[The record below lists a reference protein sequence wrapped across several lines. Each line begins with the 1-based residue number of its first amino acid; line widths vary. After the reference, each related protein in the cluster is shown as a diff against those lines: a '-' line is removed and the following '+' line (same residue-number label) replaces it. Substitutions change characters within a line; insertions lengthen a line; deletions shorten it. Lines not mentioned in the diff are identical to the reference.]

1 MTRKVFNN
9 NIYCMGKK
17 IGIKL
22 ADGSFY
28 PIMEDGVPQ
37 KKLMELTTV
46 QDNQTTASIDLY
58 RSESGTM
65 DDAEYVDTL
74 ELSELKPHPGG
85 ETNISFII
93 QLDENNM
100 LSAEVCDPESG
111 KTSVTKTDL
120 VNLPAENR
128 TTSSD
133 STLSGISDAPV
144 SAPKKTSLGVDSFD
158 LSDFDLDEFA
168 SLGDSHVDALLGK
181 DDTLVPADFEE
192 PVAQEATESFD
203 LPDFEEPVA
212 QEEAESFD
220 LPDFEEPVAQESTES
235 FDLPDFEE
243 PVAQESTE
251 SFDLPDFEE
260 PVAQEATA
268 SFDVPDFEEPVAQ
281 EEAESFDLPDFEEP
295 VAQEATESF
304 DLPDFE
310 EPVAQG
316 EPESF
321 DLPNFEEPVAQE
333 SPESFELPDFEEP
346 IAQGDPESFDIPDFE
361 EPVAQEEAESF
372 DLPDFEEPVAQE
384 STESFDLPDFE
395 EPVAQ
400 ESTESFDLPDFEE
413 PVAQEAIES
422 FDLPDFEE
430 PVAQEATESFDLPDF
445 EEPVAQEAIE
455 SFDLPDFDFG
465 NSATGFAA
473 FDNNQ
478 QLEEFD
484 TVYEDSLPDFSK
496 FELPDF
502 DDPLRN
508 DFSFNEES
516 GLFTEN
522 DFKDPAFYMSEP
534 NASSNPFDFSDLYD
548 HKENELKQQNERKSR
563 GSVAVIICVLC
574 ALICVGILLF
584 ILFLLPSKLG
594 ANFLLLGN
602 GETVAENGAVVDP
615 DETAAVEDV
624 IVIVETPSVTPAPPP
639 QVTKKADVVRYEV
652 KWGDTLWDIAQ
663 SYYNNPW
670 LYQRIASANKI
681 KNPDYIMAGTILV
694 IPPQ

>member
-1 MTRKVFNN
+1 
-9 NIYCMGKK
+9 MGKK

-85 ETNISFII
+85 ETNMSFII

-111 KTSVTKTDL
+111 KTSVTKADL
-120 VNLPAENR
+120 VNFPAETR
-128 TTSSD
+128 TASSD
-133 STLSGISDAPV
+133 STLSGISDVPV
-144 SAPKKTSLGVDSFD
+144 SAPKKSSLGVDSFD

-181 DDTLVPADFEE
+181 DDTLVPDDFKEPVVQDETASFELPDFEEPVAQDETASFELPDFEEPVVQDEAESFDLPDFEE
-192 PVAQEATESFD
+192 PVAQEETASFDLPDFEEPVAQEETASFDLPDFEEPVAQNENESFELPDFEEPVVQDEAESFDLPDFEEPVAQEETESFD

-212 QEEAESFD
+212 QEE
-220 LPDFEEPVAQESTES
+220 TES

-243 PVAQESTE
+243 PVAQDETA

-260 PVAQEATA
+260 PVVQDE
-268 SFDVPDFEEPVAQ
+268 
-281 EEAESFDLPDFEEP
+281 
-295 VAQEATESF
+295 TESF
-304 DLPDFE
+304 DMP
-310 EPVAQG
+310 P
-316 EPESF
+316 
-321 DLPNFEEPVAQE
+321 
-333 SPESFELPDFEEP
+333 
-346 IAQGDPESFDIPDFE
+346 
-361 EPVAQEEAESF
+361 
-372 DLPDFEEPVAQE
+372 
-384 STESFDLPDFE
+384 
-395 EPVAQ
+395 
-400 ESTESFDLPDFEE
+400 
-413 PVAQEAIES
+413 
-422 FDLPDFEE
+422 
-430 PVAQEATESFDLPDF
+430 
-445 EEPVAQEAIE
+445 
-455 SFDLPDFDFG
+455 FDFG
-465 NSATGFAA
+465 NGATGFAA
-473 FDNNQ
+473 RHDSPQFD
-478 QLEEFD
+478 EPD
-484 TVYEDSLPDFSK
+484 SVYEDSLPDFSK

-508 DFSFNEES
+508 DFSFTEES

-522 DFKDPAFYMSEP
+522 DFKDPAFNMNEP
-534 NASSNPFDFSDLYD
+534 NSSSNPFDFSDLYD
-548 HKENELKQQNERKSR
+548 HKEDDLKPQTERKGR
-563 GSVAVIICVLC
+563 GNVAVIICVIC
-574 ALICVGILLF
+574 TLICVGILLF
-584 ILFLLPSKLG
+584 IFFLLPSKLG
-594 ANFLLLGN
+594 TGFLLLGN
-602 GETVAENGAVVDP
+602 DGATTENGAVEEP

-624 IVIVETPSVTPAPPP
+624 IVIVETPSVTPVQPP
-639 QVTKKADVVRYEV
+639 QATKKSDVVRYQV

-670 LYQRIASANKI
+670 LYHRIASANKI

>member
-85 ETNISFII
+85 ETNMSFII

-111 KTSVTKTDL
+111 KTSVTKADL
-120 VNLPAENR
+120 VNFPAETR
-128 TTSSD
+128 TASSD
-133 STLSGISDAPV
+133 STLSGISDVPV

-181 DDTLVPADFEE
+181 DDTLVPDDFKE
-192 PVAQEATESFD
+192 PVAQEEITSFD

-212 QEEAESFD
+212 QEENESFDLPDFEEPVVQEETASFD
-220 LPDFEEPVAQESTES
+220 LPDFEEPVAQEETASFDLPDFEEPVVQDETASFDLPDFEEPVAQDETES

-243 PVAQESTE
+243 PVVQDETA

-260 PVAQEATA
+260 PVVQDE
-268 SFDVPDFEEPVAQ
+268 
-281 EEAESFDLPDFEEP
+281 
-295 VAQEATESF
+295 TESF
-304 DLPDFE
+304 DMP
-310 EPVAQG
+310 P
-316 EPESF
+316 
-321 DLPNFEEPVAQE
+321 
-333 SPESFELPDFEEP
+333 
-346 IAQGDPESFDIPDFE
+346 
-361 EPVAQEEAESF
+361 
-372 DLPDFEEPVAQE
+372 
-384 STESFDLPDFE
+384 
-395 EPVAQ
+395 
-400 ESTESFDLPDFEE
+400 
-413 PVAQEAIES
+413 
-422 FDLPDFEE
+422 
-430 PVAQEATESFDLPDF
+430 
-445 EEPVAQEAIE
+445 
-455 SFDLPDFDFG
+455 FDFG
-465 NSATGFAA
+465 NGPTGFAA
-473 FDNNQ
+473 RHDSPQFD
-478 QLEEFD
+478 EPD
-484 TVYEDSLPDFSK
+484 SVYEDSLPDFSK

-508 DFSFNEES
+508 DFSFTEES

-522 DFKDPAFYMSEP
+522 DFKDPAFNMNEP
-534 NASSNPFDFSDLYD
+534 NSSSNPFDFSDLYD
-548 HKENELKQQNERKSR
+548 HKEDELKPQTERKGR
-563 GSVAVIICVLC
+563 GNVAVIICVIC
-574 ALICVGILLF
+574 TLICVGILLF

-594 ANFLLLGN
+594 TGFLLLGN
-602 GETVAENGAVVDP
+602 DGATTENGAVEEP

-624 IVIVETPSVTPAPPP
+624 IVIVETPSVTPVQPP
-639 QVTKKADVVRYEV
+639 QATKKSDVVRYQV

-670 LYQRIASANKI
+670 LYHRIASANKI

>member
-85 ETNISFII
+85 ETNMSFII

-111 KTSVTKTDL
+111 KTSVTKADL
-120 VNLPAENR
+120 VNFPAETR
-128 TTSSD
+128 TASSD
-133 STLSGISDAPV
+133 STLSGISDVPV

-181 DDTLVPADFEE
+181 DDTLVPDDFKE
-192 PVAQEATESFD
+192 PVVQD
-203 LPDFEEPVA
+203 
-212 QEEAESFD
+212 EAESFD
-220 LPDFEEPVAQESTES
+220 LPDFEEPVVQDE
-235 FDLPDFEE
+235 
-243 PVAQESTE
+243 
-251 SFDLPDFEE
+251 
-260 PVAQEATA
+260 TA
-268 SFDVPDFEEPVAQ
+268 
-281 EEAESFDLPDFEEP
+281 
-295 VAQEATESF
+295 
-304 DLPDFE
+304 
-310 EPVAQG
+310 
-316 EPESF
+316 
-321 DLPNFEEPVAQE
+321 
-333 SPESFELPDFEEP
+333 SFELPDFEEP
-346 IAQGDPESFDIPDFE
+346 VVQDETASFDMP
-361 EPVAQEEAESF
+361 P
-372 DLPDFEEPVAQE
+372 
-384 STESFDLPDFE
+384 
-395 EPVAQ
+395 
-400 ESTESFDLPDFEE
+400 
-413 PVAQEAIES
+413 
-422 FDLPDFEE
+422 
-430 PVAQEATESFDLPDF
+430 
-445 EEPVAQEAIE
+445 
-455 SFDLPDFDFG
+455 FDFG
-465 NSATGFAA
+465 NGATGFAA
-473 FDNNQ
+473 RHDSPQFDE
-478 QLEEFD
+478 LD
-484 TVYEDSLPDFSK
+484 SVYEDSLPDFSK

-508 DFSFNEES
+508 DFSFTEES

-522 DFKDPAFYMSEP
+522 DFKDPAFNMNEP
-534 NASSNPFDFSDLYD
+534 NSSSNPFDFSDLYD
-548 HKENELKQQNERKSR
+548 HKEDDLKPQTERKGR
-563 GSVAVIICVLC
+563 GNVAVIICVIC
-574 ALICVGILLF
+574 TLICVGILLF

-594 ANFLLLGN
+594 TGFLLLGN
-602 GETVAENGAVVDP
+602 DSATTENGAVEEP

-624 IVIVETPSVTPAPPP
+624 IVIVETPSVTPVQPP
-639 QVTKKADVVRYEV
+639 QATKKSDVVRYQV

-670 LYQRIASANKI
+670 LYHRIASANKI

>member
-1 MTRKVFNN
+1 
-9 NIYCMGKK
+9 MGKK

-85 ETNISFII
+85 ETNMSFII

-111 KTSVTKTDL
+111 KTSVTKADL
-120 VNLPAENR
+120 VNLPAETR
-128 TTSSD
+128 TDSSD
-133 STLSGISDAPV
+133 SILSGISDAPV

-181 DDTLVPADFEE
+181 DDTLVPDDFEQPVAQEETASFDLPDFEE

-220 LPDFEEPVAQESTES
+220 LHDFEEPVAQDE
-235 FDLPDFEE
+235 
-243 PVAQESTE
+243 TE

-268 SFDVPDFEEPVAQ
+268 PFN
-281 EEAESFDLPDFEEP
+281 LPDFEEP
-295 VAQEATESF
+295 VAQDETESF

-310 EPVAQG
+310 EPVAQD
-316 EPESF
+316 E
-321 DLPNFEEPVAQE
+321 
-333 SPESFELPDFEEP
+333 
-346 IAQGDPESFDIPDFE
+346 
-361 EPVAQEEAESF
+361 
-372 DLPDFEEPVAQE
+372 
-384 STESFDLPDFE
+384 T
-395 EPVAQ
+395 
-400 ESTESFDLPDFEE
+400 
-413 PVAQEAIES
+413 ES

-445 EEPVAQEAIE
+445 EEPVAQEATE
-455 SFDLPDFDFG
+455 SFDLPDFEEPVAQEATESFDLPDFEEPVVQEEAESFDLPDFEEPVVQDETESFDLPDFEEPVVQEATESFDLPDFEESVAQDETESFDLPDFEDPVAQEETVPSFDMPPFDFG
-465 NSATGFAA
+465 NGPSFAA
-473 FDNNQ
+473 RHDGPQFD
-478 QLEEFD
+478 EPD
-484 TVYEDSLPDFSK
+484 SVYEDSLPDFSK

-508 DFSFNEES
+508 DFSFTEES

-534 NASSNPFDFSDLYD
+534 NPSSNPFDFSDLYD
-548 HKENELKQQNERKSR
+548 RKEEELKPQTERKSR
-563 GSVAVIICVLC
+563 GSVAVVICVLC

-584 ILFLLPSKLG
+584 ILFFLPSKLG

-602 GETVAENGAVVDP
+602 GGATTENGAVEEP

-624 IVIVETPSVTPAPPP
+624 IVIVETPSVTPVQPP
-639 QVTKKADVVRYEV
+639 QVTKKSDVVRYQV

>member
-85 ETNISFII
+85 ETNMSFII

-111 KTSVTKTDL
+111 KTSVTKADL
-120 VNLPAENR
+120 VNFPTETR
-128 TTSSD
+128 TASSD
-133 STLSGISDAPV
+133 STLSGISDVPV

-181 DDTLVPADFEE
+181 DDTLVPDDFKEPVVQDEAESFDLPDFEE
-192 PVAQEATESFD
+192 PVVQDETASFDLPDFEEPVVQDETASFDLPDFEEPVVQDENESFD

-212 QEEAESFD
+212 QEETASFD
-220 LPDFEEPVAQESTES
+220 LPDFEEPVVQEETAS

-243 PVAQESTE
+243 PVVQEETA

-260 PVAQEATA
+260 PVVQDETA
-268 SFDVPDFEEPVAQ
+268 SFDMPP
-281 EEAESFDLPDFEEP
+281 
-295 VAQEATESF
+295 
-304 DLPDFE
+304 
-310 EPVAQG
+310 
-316 EPESF
+316 
-321 DLPNFEEPVAQE
+321 
-333 SPESFELPDFEEP
+333 
-346 IAQGDPESFDIPDFE
+346 
-361 EPVAQEEAESF
+361 
-372 DLPDFEEPVAQE
+372 
-384 STESFDLPDFE
+384 
-395 EPVAQ
+395 
-400 ESTESFDLPDFEE
+400 
-413 PVAQEAIES
+413 
-422 FDLPDFEE
+422 
-430 PVAQEATESFDLPDF
+430 
-445 EEPVAQEAIE
+445 
-455 SFDLPDFDFG
+455 FDFG
-465 NSATGFAA
+465 NGATGFAA
-473 FDNNQ
+473 RHDSPQFD
-478 QLEEFD
+478 EPD
-484 TVYEDSLPDFSK
+484 SVYEDSLPDFSK

-508 DFSFNEES
+508 DFSFTEES

-522 DFKDPAFYMSEP
+522 DFKDPAFNMNEP
-534 NASSNPFDFSDLYD
+534 NSSSNPFDFSDLYD
-548 HKENELKQQNERKSR
+548 HKEDDLKPQTERKGR
-563 GSVAVIICVLC
+563 GNVAVIICVIC
-574 ALICVGILLF
+574 TLICVGILLF

-594 ANFLLLGN
+594 TGFLLLGN
-602 GETVAENGAVVDP
+602 DGATTENGAVEEP

-624 IVIVETPSVTPAPPP
+624 IVIVETPSVTPVQPP
-639 QVTKKADVVRYEV
+639 QATKKSDVVRYQV

-670 LYQRIASANKI
+670 LYHRIASANKI

>member
-1 MTRKVFNN
+1 
-9 NIYCMGKK
+9 MGKK

-85 ETNISFII
+85 ETNMSFII

-111 KTSVTKTDL
+111 KTSVTKADL
-120 VNLPAENR
+120 VNFPTETR
-128 TTSSD
+128 TASSD
-133 STLSGISDAPV
+133 STLSGISDVPV

-181 DDTLVPADFEE
+181 DDTLVPDDFKE
-192 PVAQEATESFD
+192 PVVQD
-203 LPDFEEPVA
+203 
-212 QEEAESFD
+212 EAESFD
-220 LPDFEEPVAQESTES
+220 LPDFEEPVVQEETAS

-243 PVAQESTE
+243 PVVQDETASFELPDFEEPVAQEENESFELPDFEEPVVQDETA

-260 PVAQEATA
+260 PV
-268 SFDVPDFEEPVAQ
+268 VQ
-281 EEAESFDLPDFEEP
+281 EE
-295 VAQEATESF
+295 TESF
-304 DLPDFE
+304 DMP
-310 EPVAQG
+310 P
-316 EPESF
+316 
-321 DLPNFEEPVAQE
+321 
-333 SPESFELPDFEEP
+333 
-346 IAQGDPESFDIPDFE
+346 
-361 EPVAQEEAESF
+361 
-372 DLPDFEEPVAQE
+372 
-384 STESFDLPDFE
+384 
-395 EPVAQ
+395 
-400 ESTESFDLPDFEE
+400 
-413 PVAQEAIES
+413 
-422 FDLPDFEE
+422 
-430 PVAQEATESFDLPDF
+430 
-445 EEPVAQEAIE
+445 
-455 SFDLPDFDFG
+455 FDFG
-465 NSATGFAA
+465 NGATGFAA
-473 FDNNQ
+473 RHDSPQFD
-478 QLEEFD
+478 EPD
-484 TVYEDSLPDFSK
+484 SVYEDSLPDFSK

-508 DFSFNEES
+508 DFSFTEES

-522 DFKDPAFYMSEP
+522 DFKDPAFNMNEP
-534 NASSNPFDFSDLYD
+534 NSSSNPFDFSDLYD
-548 HKENELKQQNERKSR
+548 HKEDDLKPQTERKGR
-563 GSVAVIICVLC
+563 GNVAVIICVIC
-574 ALICVGILLF
+574 TLICVGILLF

-594 ANFLLLGN
+594 TGFLLLGN
-602 GETVAENGAVVDP
+602 DGATTENGAVEEP

-624 IVIVETPSVTPAPPP
+624 IVIVETPSVTPVQPP
-639 QVTKKADVVRYEV
+639 QATKKSDVVRYQV

-670 LYQRIASANKI
+670 LYHRIASANKI

>member
-85 ETNISFII
+85 ETNMSFII

-111 KTSVTKTDL
+111 KTSVTKADL
-120 VNLPAENR
+120 VNFPTETR
-128 TTSSD
+128 TASSD
-133 STLSGISDAPV
+133 STLSGISDVPV

-181 DDTLVPADFEE
+181 DDTLVPDDFKEPVVQDETASFELPDFEE
-192 PVAQEATESFD
+192 PVAQEETASFD

-212 QEEAESFD
+212 QEETESFELPDFEEPVVQEETASFELPDFEEPVVQEETASFDLPDFEEPVAQEETESLDLPDFEEPVVQEETASFDLPDFEEPVVQEEAESFD
-220 LPDFEEPVAQESTES
+220 LPDFEEPV
-235 FDLPDFEE
+235 
-243 PVAQESTE
+243 V
-251 SFDLPDFEE
+251 
-260 PVAQEATA
+260 
-268 SFDVPDFEEPVAQ
+268 Q

-295 VAQEATESF
+295 VVQDETASF

-310 EPVAQG
+310 EPVVQEETA
-316 EPESF
+316 SF
-321 DLPNFEEPVAQE
+321 DMPP
-333 SPESFELPDFEEP
+333 
-346 IAQGDPESFDIPDFE
+346 
-361 EPVAQEEAESF
+361 
-372 DLPDFEEPVAQE
+372 
-384 STESFDLPDFE
+384 
-395 EPVAQ
+395 
-400 ESTESFDLPDFEE
+400 
-413 PVAQEAIES
+413 
-422 FDLPDFEE
+422 
-430 PVAQEATESFDLPDF
+430 
-445 EEPVAQEAIE
+445 
-455 SFDLPDFDFG
+455 FDFG
-465 NSATGFAA
+465 NGPTGFAA
-473 FDNNQ
+473 RHDSPQF
-478 QLEEFD
+478 EEPD
-484 TVYEDSLPDFSK
+484 SVYEDSLPDFSK

-508 DFSFNEES
+508 DFSFTEES

-522 DFKDPAFYMSEP
+522 DFKDPAFNMNEP
-534 NASSNPFDFSDLYD
+534 NSSSNPFDFSDLYD
-548 HKENELKQQNERKSR
+548 HKEDDLKPQTERKGR
-563 GSVAVIICVLC
+563 GNVAVIICVIC
-574 ALICVGILLF
+574 TLICVGILLF

-594 ANFLLLGN
+594 TGFLLLGN
-602 GETVAENGAVVDP
+602 DGATTENGAVEEP

-624 IVIVETPSVTPAPPP
+624 IVIVETPSVTPVQPP
-639 QVTKKADVVRYEV
+639 QATKKSDVVRYQV

-670 LYQRIASANKI
+670 LYHRIASANKI

>member
-1 MTRKVFNN
+1 
-9 NIYCMGKK
+9 MGKK

-85 ETNISFII
+85 ETNMSFII

-111 KTSVTKTDL
+111 KTSVTKADL
-120 VNLPAENR
+120 VNFPAETR
-128 TTSSD
+128 TASSD
-133 STLSGISDAPV
+133 STLSGISDVPV

-181 DDTLVPADFEE
+181 DDTLVPDDFKEPVVQDETASFELPDFEE
-192 PVAQEATESFD
+192 PVAQEETASFD

-212 QEEAESFD
+212 QEETASFDLPDFEEPVVQDETASFDLPDFEEPVVQDETASFDLPDFEEPVVQDETASFDLPDFEEPVVQDETASFDLPDFEEPVAQDEAESFDLPDFEEPVVQDENESFDLPDFEEPVVQDENESFDLPDFKEPVVQDEAESFD
-220 LPDFEEPVAQESTES
+220 LPDFEEPVAQ
-235 FDLPDFEE
+235 D
-243 PVAQESTE
+243 
-251 SFDLPDFEE
+251 
-260 PVAQEATA
+260 
-268 SFDVPDFEEPVAQ
+268 
-281 EEAESFDLPDFEEP
+281 EAESFDLPDFEEP
-295 VAQEATESF
+295 VVQEETASF
-304 DLPDFE
+304 DMP
-310 EPVAQG
+310 P
-316 EPESF
+316 
-321 DLPNFEEPVAQE
+321 
-333 SPESFELPDFEEP
+333 
-346 IAQGDPESFDIPDFE
+346 
-361 EPVAQEEAESF
+361 
-372 DLPDFEEPVAQE
+372 
-384 STESFDLPDFE
+384 
-395 EPVAQ
+395 
-400 ESTESFDLPDFEE
+400 
-413 PVAQEAIES
+413 
-422 FDLPDFEE
+422 
-430 PVAQEATESFDLPDF
+430 
-445 EEPVAQEAIE
+445 
-455 SFDLPDFDFG
+455 FDFG
-465 NSATGFAA
+465 NGPTGFAA
-473 FDNNQ
+473 RHDSPQF
-478 QLEEFD
+478 EEPD
-484 TVYEDSLPDFSK
+484 SVYEDSLPDFSK

-508 DFSFNEES
+508 DFSFTEES

-522 DFKDPAFYMSEP
+522 DFKDPAFNMNEP
-534 NASSNPFDFSDLYD
+534 NSSSNPFDFSDLYD
-548 HKENELKQQNERKSR
+548 HKEDDLKPQTERKGR
-563 GSVAVIICVLC
+563 GNVAVIICVIC
-574 ALICVGILLF
+574 TLICVGILLF

-594 ANFLLLGN
+594 TGFLLLGN
-602 GETVAENGAVVDP
+602 DSATTENGAVEEP

-624 IVIVETPSVTPAPPP
+624 IVIVETPSVTPVQPP
-639 QVTKKADVVRYEV
+639 QATKKSDVVRYQV

-670 LYQRIASANKI
+670 LYHRIASANKI

>member
-85 ETNISFII
+85 ETNMSFII

-111 KTSVTKTDL
+111 KTSVTKADL
-120 VNLPAENR
+120 VNFPAETR
-128 TTSSD
+128 TASSD
-133 STLSGISDAPV
+133 STLSGISDVPV

-181 DDTLVPADFEE
+181 DDTLVPDDFKESVAQEETASFDLPDFEE
-192 PVAQEATESFD
+192 PVVQEETASFD

-212 QEEAESFD
+212 QEETASFDLPDFEEPVVQDETASFDLPDFEEPVVQDETASFELPDFEEPVVQEETASFDLPDFEEPVVQDEAESFDLSDFEEPVVQDETASFDLPDFEEPVVQDEAESFD
-220 LPDFEEPVAQESTES
+220 LPDFEEPVAQDETAS

-243 PVAQESTE
+243 PVVQDETV
-251 SFDLPDFEE
+251 SFDLPDFEK
-260 PVAQEATA
+260 PVVQDETA
-268 SFDVPDFEEPVAQ
+268 
-281 EEAESFDLPDFEEP
+281 
-295 VAQEATESF
+295 
-304 DLPDFE
+304 
-310 EPVAQG
+310 
-316 EPESF
+316 
-321 DLPNFEEPVAQE
+321 
-333 SPESFELPDFEEP
+333 SFELPDFEEP
-346 IAQGDPESFDIPDFE
+346 VVQDETASFDMP
-361 EPVAQEEAESF
+361 P
-372 DLPDFEEPVAQE
+372 
-384 STESFDLPDFE
+384 
-395 EPVAQ
+395 
-400 ESTESFDLPDFEE
+400 
-413 PVAQEAIES
+413 
-422 FDLPDFEE
+422 
-430 PVAQEATESFDLPDF
+430 
-445 EEPVAQEAIE
+445 
-455 SFDLPDFDFG
+455 FDFG
-465 NSATGFAA
+465 NGPTGFAA
-473 FDNNQ
+473 RHDSPQFD
-478 QLEEFD
+478 EPD
-484 TVYEDSLPDFSK
+484 SVYEDSLPDFSK

-508 DFSFNEES
+508 DFSFTEES

-522 DFKDPAFYMSEP
+522 DFKDPAFNMNEP
-534 NASSNPFDFSDLYD
+534 NSSSNPFDFSDLYD
-548 HKENELKQQNERKSR
+548 HKEDELKPQTERKGR
-563 GSVAVIICVLC
+563 GNVAVIICVIC
-574 ALICVGILLF
+574 TLICVGILLF

-594 ANFLLLGN
+594 TGFLLLGN
-602 GETVAENGAVVDP
+602 DGATTENGAVEEP

-624 IVIVETPSVTPAPPP
+624 IVIVETPSVTPVQPP
-639 QVTKKADVVRYEV
+639 QATKKSDVVRYQV

-670 LYQRIASANKI
+670 LYHRIASANKI

>member
-85 ETNISFII
+85 ETNMSFII

-111 KTSVTKTDL
+111 KTSVTKADL
-120 VNLPAENR
+120 VNFPAETR
-128 TTSSD
+128 TASSD
-133 STLSGISDAPV
+133 STLSGISDVPV

-168 SLGDSHVDALLGK
+168 SLGDSHVDVLLGK
-181 DDTLVPADFEE
+181 DDTLVPDDFEE
-192 PVAQEATESFD
+192 PV
-203 LPDFEEPVA
+203 V
-212 QEEAESFD
+212 QEE
-220 LPDFEEPVAQESTES
+220 T
-235 FDLPDFEE
+235 
-243 PVAQESTE
+243 T

-260 PVAQEATA
+260 PVAQEAT
-268 SFDVPDFEEPVAQ
+268 ST
-281 EEAESFDLPDFEEP
+281 FDLPDF
-295 VAQEATESF
+295 
-304 DLPDFE
+304 
-310 EPVAQG
+310 
-316 EPESF
+316 
-321 DLPNFEEPVAQE
+321 N
-333 SPESFELPDFEEP
+333 
-346 IAQGDPESFDIPDFE
+346 
-361 EPVAQEEAESF
+361 
-372 DLPDFEEPVAQE
+372 
-384 STESFDLPDFE
+384 
-395 EPVAQ
+395 
-400 ESTESFDLPDFEE
+400 
-413 PVAQEAIES
+413 
-422 FDLPDFEE
+422 
-430 PVAQEATESFDLPDF
+430 
-445 EEPVAQEAIE
+445 
-455 SFDLPDFDFG
+455 FG
-465 NSATGFAA
+465 NNSTGFTA
-473 FDNNQ
+473 FDDHQ
-478 QLEEFD
+478 EVDGED
-484 TVYEDSLPDFSK
+484 AVYEDSLPDFSK

-502 DDPLRN
+502 DVPPLRN
-508 DFSFNEES
+508 DFSFGEES

-522 DFKDPAFYMSEP
+522 DFKDPAFNMNEQTSP
-534 NASSNPFDFSDLYD
+534 NPFDFSDLYD
-548 HKENELKQQNERKSR
+548 HKEDELKPQTERKSR
-563 GSVAVIICVLC
+563 GNVAVIICVIC
-574 ALICVGILLF
+574 TLICVGILLF

-594 ANFLLLGN
+594 TGFLLLGN
-602 GETVAENGAVVDP
+602 DGATTENAAVEEP

-624 IVIVETPSVTPAPPP
+624 IVIVETPSVTPVQPSQA
-639 QVTKKADVVRYEV
+639 TKKSDVVRYQV

-670 LYQRIASANKI
+670 LYHRIASANKI

>member
-1 MTRKVFNN
+1 
-9 NIYCMGKK
+9 MGKK

-85 ETNISFII
+85 ETNMSFII

-111 KTSVTKTDL
+111 KTSVTKADL

-128 TTSSD
+128 TASSD

-181 DDTLVPADFEE
+181 DDTLVPDDFEE
-192 PVAQEATESFD
+192 PVAQEATE
-203 LPDFEEPVA
+203 
-212 QEEAESFD
+212 
-220 LPDFEEPVAQESTES
+220 T
-235 FDLPDFEE
+235 
-243 PVAQESTE
+243 
-251 SFDLPDFEE
+251 
-260 PVAQEATA
+260 
-268 SFDVPDFEEPVAQ
+268 
-281 EEAESFDLPDFEEP
+281 FDLPDFEEP

-310 EPVAQG
+310 A
-316 EPESF
+316 
-321 DLPNFEEPVAQE
+321 
-333 SPESFELPDFEEP
+333 
-346 IAQGDPESFDIPDFE
+346 
-361 EPVAQEEAESF
+361 PVAQEETVPSF
-372 DLPDFEEPVAQE
+372 DMPP
-384 STESFDLPDFE
+384 
-395 EPVAQ
+395 
-400 ESTESFDLPDFEE
+400 
-413 PVAQEAIES
+413 
-422 FDLPDFEE
+422 
-430 PVAQEATESFDLPDF
+430 
-445 EEPVAQEAIE
+445 
-455 SFDLPDFDFG
+455 FDFG
-465 NSATGFAA
+465 NSPSCLAEFH
-473 FDNNQ
+473 DSS
-478 QLEEFD
+478 QLDETD

-563 GSVAVIICVLC
+563 GSIAVVICVLC

-594 ANFLLLGN
+594 ANFLLSGN
-602 GETVAENGAVVDP
+602 GGSATENSAVVEP

-670 LYQRIASANKI
+670 LYQRIASANKL
-681 KNPDYIMAGTILV
+681 KNPDYIMAGTIRV

>member
-1 MTRKVFNN
+1 
-9 NIYCMGKK
+9 MGKK

-128 TTSSD
+128 TASSD
-133 STLSGISDAPV
+133 YTLSGISDAPV

-192 PVAQEATESFD
+192 PVAQGEPESFDLPDFEEPVAQEAPESFDIPDFEESVAQESTESFDLPDFEEPVAQEETESFDLPDFEEPVAQEATETFD

-220 LPDFEEPVAQESTES
+220 LPDFEEPVAQE
-235 FDLPDFEE
+235 
-243 PVAQESTE
+243 
-251 SFDLPDFEE
+251 
-260 PVAQEATA
+260 EA
-268 SFDVPDFEEPVAQ
+268 
-281 EEAESFDLPDFEEP
+281 
-295 VAQEATESF
+295 
-304 DLPDFE
+304 
-310 EPVAQG
+310 
-316 EPESF
+316 
-321 DLPNFEEPVAQE
+321 
-333 SPESFELPDFEEP
+333 
-346 IAQGDPESFDIPDFE
+346 
-361 EPVAQEEAESF
+361 
-372 DLPDFEEPVAQE
+372 
-384 STESFDLPDFE
+384 
-395 EPVAQ
+395 
-400 ESTESFDLPDFEE
+400 ESFDLPDFEE

-445 EEPVAQEAIE
+445 EEPVAQEE
-455 SFDLPDFDFG
+455 TVPSFDMPPFDFG
-465 NSATGFAA
+465 NSPSR
-473 FDNNQ
+473 
-478 QLEEFD
+478 LPEFHDSPQSGETD
-484 TVYEDSLPDFSK
+484 TVFEDSLPDFSK

-534 NASSNPFDFSDLYD
+534 NTSANPFDFSDLYD
-548 HKENELKQQNERKSR
+548 HKEDELKQQNERKSR
-563 GSVAVIICVLC
+563 GSVAVVICVLC

-602 GETVAENGAVVDP
+602 GETVAENGAVVEL

-639 QVTKKADVVRYEV
+639 QVTKKSDVVRYEV

>member
-1 MTRKVFNN
+1 
-9 NIYCMGKK
+9 MGKK

-85 ETNISFII
+85 ETNMSFII

-111 KTSVTKTDL
+111 KTSVTKADL
-120 VNLPAENR
+120 VNFPTETR
-128 TTSSD
+128 TASSD
-133 STLSGISDAPV
+133 STLSGISDVPV

-181 DDTLVPADFEE
+181 DDTLVPDDFKE
-192 PVAQEATESFD
+192 PVVQDETASFD
-203 LPDFEEPVA
+203 LPDFEEPVVQDETA
-212 QEEAESFD
+212 SFELPDFEEPVVQEENTSFD
-220 LPDFEEPVAQESTES
+220 LPDFEEPVVQEE
-235 FDLPDFEE
+235 
-243 PVAQESTE
+243 
-251 SFDLPDFEE
+251 
-260 PVAQEATA
+260 TA
-268 SFDVPDFEEPVAQ
+268 SFDMPP
-281 EEAESFDLPDFEEP
+281 
-295 VAQEATESF
+295 
-304 DLPDFE
+304 
-310 EPVAQG
+310 
-316 EPESF
+316 
-321 DLPNFEEPVAQE
+321 
-333 SPESFELPDFEEP
+333 
-346 IAQGDPESFDIPDFE
+346 
-361 EPVAQEEAESF
+361 
-372 DLPDFEEPVAQE
+372 
-384 STESFDLPDFE
+384 
-395 EPVAQ
+395 
-400 ESTESFDLPDFEE
+400 
-413 PVAQEAIES
+413 
-422 FDLPDFEE
+422 
-430 PVAQEATESFDLPDF
+430 
-445 EEPVAQEAIE
+445 
-455 SFDLPDFDFG
+455 FDFG
-465 NSATGFAA
+465 NGPTGFAA
-473 FDNNQ
+473 RHDSPQFD
-478 QLEEFD
+478 EPD
-484 TVYEDSLPDFSK
+484 SVYEDSLPDFSK

-508 DFSFNEES
+508 DFSFTEES

-522 DFKDPAFYMSEP
+522 DFKDPAFNMNEP
-534 NASSNPFDFSDLYD
+534 NSSSNPFDFSDLYD
-548 HKENELKQQNERKSR
+548 HKEDDLKPQTERKGR
-563 GSVAVIICVLC
+563 GNVAVIICVIC
-574 ALICVGILLF
+574 TLICVGILLF

-594 ANFLLLGN
+594 TGFLLLGN
-602 GETVAENGAVVDP
+602 DGATTENGAVEEP

-624 IVIVETPSVTPAPPP
+624 IVIVETPSVTPVQPP
-639 QVTKKADVVRYEV
+639 QATKKSDVVRYQV

-670 LYQRIASANKI
+670 LYHRIASANKI

>member
-1 MTRKVFNN
+1 
-9 NIYCMGKK
+9 MGKK

-85 ETNISFII
+85 ETNMSFII

-111 KTSVTKTDL
+111 KTSVTKADL
-120 VNLPAENR
+120 VNFPTETR
-128 TTSSD
+128 TASSD
-133 STLSGISDAPV
+133 STLSGISDVPV

-181 DDTLVPADFEE
+181 DDTLVPDDFKE
-192 PVAQEATESFD
+192 PVVQD
-203 LPDFEEPVA
+203 
-212 QEEAESFD
+212 EAESFD
-220 LPDFEEPVAQESTES
+220 LPDFEEPVVQEETASFDLPDFEEPVVQDETASFELPDFEEPVAQEENESFELPDFEEPVVQDETASFDLPDFEEPVVQDETAS

-243 PVAQESTE
+243 PVAQDENE

-260 PVAQEATA
+260 PVVQDETA
-268 SFDVPDFEEPVAQ
+268 
-281 EEAESFDLPDFEEP
+281 SFDLPDFEEP
-295 VAQEATESF
+295 VVQDETASFDLSDFEEPVVQDETASF

-310 EPVAQG
+310 EPV
-316 EPESF
+316 
-321 DLPNFEEPVAQE
+321 V
-333 SPESFELPDFEEP
+333 
-346 IAQGDPESFDIPDFE
+346 
-361 EPVAQEEAESF
+361 QEE
-372 DLPDFEEPVAQE
+372 
-384 STESFDLPDFE
+384 TESFDMP
-395 EPVAQ
+395 P
-400 ESTESFDLPDFEE
+400 
-413 PVAQEAIES
+413 
-422 FDLPDFEE
+422 
-430 PVAQEATESFDLPDF
+430 
-445 EEPVAQEAIE
+445 
-455 SFDLPDFDFG
+455 FDFG
-465 NSATGFAA
+465 NGATGFAA
-473 FDNNQ
+473 RHDSPQFD
-478 QLEEFD
+478 EPD
-484 TVYEDSLPDFSK
+484 SVYEDSLPDFSK

-508 DFSFNEES
+508 DFSFTEES

-522 DFKDPAFYMSEP
+522 DFKDPAFNMNEP
-534 NASSNPFDFSDLYD
+534 NSSSNPFDFSDLYD
-548 HKENELKQQNERKSR
+548 HKEDDLKPQTERKGR
-563 GSVAVIICVLC
+563 GNVAVIICVIC
-574 ALICVGILLF
+574 TLICVGILLF

-594 ANFLLLGN
+594 TGFLLLGN
-602 GETVAENGAVVDP
+602 DGATTENGAVEEP

-624 IVIVETPSVTPAPPP
+624 IVIVETPSVTPVQPP
-639 QVTKKADVVRYEV
+639 QATKKSDVVRYQV

-670 LYQRIASANKI
+670 LYHRIASANKI

>member
-1 MTRKVFNN
+1 
-9 NIYCMGKK
+9 MGKK

-85 ETNISFII
+85 ETNMSFII

-111 KTSVTKTDL
+111 KTSVTKADL
-120 VNLPAENR
+120 VNFPAETR
-128 TTSSD
+128 TASSD
-133 STLSGISDAPV
+133 STLSGISDVPV

-181 DDTLVPADFEE
+181 DDTLVPDDFKEPVAQEENESFDLPDFEEPVVQDETASFDLPDFEAPVVQEETASFELPDFEE
-192 PVAQEATESFD
+192 PVAQEETESFDLPDFEEPVVQDETASFDLPDFEEPVAQNETASFDLPDFEEPVAQDEKESFDLPDFEDPVVQDETASFDLPDFEKPVVQEETASFELPDFEEPVVQDEAESFDLPDFEEPVVQDETASFD

-212 QEEAESFD
+212 QEENESFD
-220 LPDFEEPVAQESTES
+220 LPDFEEPVVQDE
-235 FDLPDFEE
+235 
-243 PVAQESTE
+243 
-251 SFDLPDFEE
+251 
-260 PVAQEATA
+260 TA
-268 SFDVPDFEEPVAQ
+268 SFDMPP
-281 EEAESFDLPDFEEP
+281 
-295 VAQEATESF
+295 
-304 DLPDFE
+304 
-310 EPVAQG
+310 
-316 EPESF
+316 
-321 DLPNFEEPVAQE
+321 
-333 SPESFELPDFEEP
+333 
-346 IAQGDPESFDIPDFE
+346 
-361 EPVAQEEAESF
+361 
-372 DLPDFEEPVAQE
+372 
-384 STESFDLPDFE
+384 
-395 EPVAQ
+395 
-400 ESTESFDLPDFEE
+400 
-413 PVAQEAIES
+413 
-422 FDLPDFEE
+422 
-430 PVAQEATESFDLPDF
+430 
-445 EEPVAQEAIE
+445 
-455 SFDLPDFDFG
+455 FDFG
-465 NSATGFAA
+465 NGPTGFAA
-473 FDNNQ
+473 RHDSPQF
-478 QLEEFD
+478 EEPD
-484 TVYEDSLPDFSK
+484 SVYEDSLPDFSK

-508 DFSFNEES
+508 DFSFTEES

-522 DFKDPAFYMSEP
+522 DFKDPAFNMNEP
-534 NASSNPFDFSDLYD
+534 NSSSNPFDFSDLYD
-548 HKENELKQQNERKSR
+548 HKEDDLKPQTERKGR
-563 GSVAVIICVLC
+563 GNVAVIICVIC
-574 ALICVGILLF
+574 TLICVGILLF

-594 ANFLLLGN
+594 TGFLLLGN
-602 GETVAENGAVVDP
+602 DSATTENGAVEEP

-624 IVIVETPSVTPAPPP
+624 IVIVETPSVTPVQPP
-639 QVTKKADVVRYEV
+639 QATKKSDVVRYQV

-670 LYQRIASANKI
+670 LYHRIASANKI

>member
-85 ETNISFII
+85 ETNMSFII

-111 KTSVTKTDL
+111 KTSVTKADL
-120 VNLPAENR
+120 VNFPAETR
-128 TTSSD
+128 TASSD
-133 STLSGISDAPV
+133 STLSGISDVPV

-181 DDTLVPADFEE
+181 DDTLVPDDFKEPVAQEETASFDLPDFEE
-192 PVAQEATESFD
+192 PVVQEENESFD
-203 LPDFEEPVA
+203 LPDFEEPVV
-212 QEEAESFD
+212 QDEAESFD
-220 LPDFEEPVAQESTES
+220 LPDFEEPVAQEETESFELPDFEEPVAQDETAS

-243 PVAQESTE
+243 PVVQ
-251 SFDLPDFEE
+251 D
-260 PVAQEATA
+260 
-268 SFDVPDFEEPVAQ
+268 
-281 EEAESFDLPDFEEP
+281 EAESFDLPDFEEP
-295 VAQEATESF
+295 VAQEETASFDLPDFEEPVVQDETASFDLPDFEEPVVQDEAESFDLPDFEEPVVQDETASFELPDFEEPVAQEETESFELPDFEEPVVQDEAESFDLPDFEEPVAEETESF

-310 EPVAQG
+310 EPVAQD
-316 EPESF
+316 ETASF
-321 DLPNFEEPVAQE
+321 DMPP
-333 SPESFELPDFEEP
+333 
-346 IAQGDPESFDIPDFE
+346 
-361 EPVAQEEAESF
+361 
-372 DLPDFEEPVAQE
+372 
-384 STESFDLPDFE
+384 
-395 EPVAQ
+395 
-400 ESTESFDLPDFEE
+400 
-413 PVAQEAIES
+413 
-422 FDLPDFEE
+422 
-430 PVAQEATESFDLPDF
+430 
-445 EEPVAQEAIE
+445 
-455 SFDLPDFDFG
+455 FDFG
-465 NSATGFAA
+465 NRATGFAA
-473 FDNNQ
+473 RHDSPQFD
-478 QLEEFD
+478 EPD
-484 TVYEDSLPDFSK
+484 SVYEDSLPDFSK

-508 DFSFNEES
+508 DFSFTEES

-522 DFKDPAFYMSEP
+522 DFKDPAFNMNEP
-534 NASSNPFDFSDLYD
+534 NSSSNPFDFSDLYD
-548 HKENELKQQNERKSR
+548 HKEDELKPQTERKGR
-563 GSVAVIICVLC
+563 GNVAVIICVIC
-574 ALICVGILLF
+574 TLICVGILLF

-594 ANFLLLGN
+594 TGFLLLGN
-602 GETVAENGAVVDP
+602 DGATTENGAVEEP

-624 IVIVETPSVTPAPPP
+624 IVIVETPSVTPVQPP
-639 QVTKKADVVRYEV
+639 QATKKSDVVRYQV

-670 LYQRIASANKI
+670 LYHRIASANKI